1 MRLLPLRR
9 SLFWSSLVVVLLAS
23 APATADPVDYIIFD
37 SDTLLDLGLFTVD
50 PALAGP
56 SGPSIVDM
64 SAFSITETLGSFGP
78 LTVTLAD
85 LTGVSSAPYARFVD
99 GQIKAISA
107 NSQFELAGGIAVN
120 VDMVPENDPLDLN
133 FVAVAQLFAFMPPDF
148 GTTEFGPI
156 RGVGIRTATTSVPEP
171 STLLLSSIAAGAVV
185 ISGRRRHRVS
195 ERARRQ
201 SASQPRFVHS

>member
-9 SLFWSSLVVVLLAS
+9 SLFLSSLVVVLLAS
-23 APATADPVDYIIFD
+23 SPATADPVDYIIFD

-56 SGPSIVDM
+56 SGPSNVTM
-64 SAFSITETLGSFGP
+64 SAFSITETLGAFGP

-85 LTGVSSAPYARFVD
+85 LASVSAPHAQFVD

-120 VDMVPENDPLDLN
+120 VDMVPESDPLDLN

-148 GTTEFGPI
+148 DTTEFGPI
-156 RGVGIRTATTSVPEP
+156 RSVGIRTATTSVPEP

-185 ISGRRRHRVS
+185 ICGRRRHRVS
-195 ERARRQ
+195 ERASNSLRQ
-201 SASQPRFVHS
+201 WV

>member
-1 MRLLPLRR
+1 
-9 SLFWSSLVVVLLAS
+9 LFWSSLVVVLLAS
-23 APATADPVDYIIFD
+23 SPATADPVDYIIFD

-56 SGPSIVDM
+56 SGPSNVTM
-64 SAFSITETLGSFGP
+64 SAFSITETLGAFGP

-85 LTGVSSAPYARFVD
+85 LAGLSSAPHARFVD

-185 ISGRRRHRVS
+185 ISSRRRHRAS
-195 ERARRQ
+195 ERARRR
-201 SASQPRFVHS
+201 STSQQRFANS

>member
-23 APATADPVDYIIFD
+23 APATADPVDYVIFD
-37 SDTLLDLGLFTVD
+37 SDTRLDLGLFTVD

-56 SGPSIVDM
+56 SGPSNVTM
-64 SAFSITETLGSFGP
+64 AAFSITETLGAFGS

-85 LTGVSSAPYARFVD
+85 LAGLSSAPYAQFVD

-133 FVAVAQLFAFMPPDF
+133 FVAVAQLFAFVPPDF
-148 GTTEFGPI
+148 DTTEFGPI
-156 RGVGIRTATTSVPEP
+156 RSVGIRTATTRVPEP

-185 ISGRRRHRVS
+185 ISRRRRRVS

-201 SASQPRFVHS
+201 STSQQRFVHS

>member
-9 SLFWSSLVVVLLAS
+9 SLFLSSLVVVLLAS
-23 APATADPVDYIIFD
+23 SPATADPVDYIIFD

-56 SGPSIVDM
+56 SGPSNVTM

-85 LTGVSSAPYARFVD
+85 LASVSAPHAQFVD

-120 VDMVPENDPLDLN
+120 VDMVPESDPLDLN

-148 GTTEFGPI
+148 DTTEFGPI
-156 RGVGIRTATTSVPEP
+156 RSVGIRTATTSVPEP

-185 ISGRRRHRVS
+185 ICGRRRHRVS
-195 ERARRQ
+195 ERASNSLRQ
-201 SASQPRFVHS
+201 WV